1 MKQNK
6 SYFLQ
11 QHLEFQSIYPLHHN
25 VETTKAW
32 MFRSLAGWDTAGG
45 LNVFLVSWGG
55 KRVEKKLS
63 QFAVNILFC
72 FEAGFFFCLATFVIF
87 PFLPVFLPQK
97 SGVSIFHASPSPLPD
112 ATCFLYRPGVAC
124 WELHG
129 SWCNAPVRGYTCPDT
144 SDCTKDGTWSGD
156 NYEILGMIVG

>member
-72 FEAGFFFCLATFVIF
+72 FEAGFFSVWQHLWFSLFCQSSCPKKAELAFF
-87 PFLPVFLPQK
+87 MLPPLRCLMLHAFSTGLALHVGSSTEAGATLQWGATPAQTRAIVPRTGH
-97 SGVSIFHASPSPLPD
+97 GVEII
-112 ATCFLYRPGVAC
+112 
-124 WELHG
+124 
-129 SWCNAPVRGYTCPDT
+129 
-144 SDCTKDGTWSGD
+144 TK
-156 NYEILGMIVG
+156 Y